1 MPMLLE
7 GRHMVRWN
15 HVLYVN
21 LNDVHFFTGHASD
34 AFEFF
39 DKISG
44 EKMKG
49 LDQKHFPLPCALRA
63 YRLNNRSPAACVTMI
78 SYISPV
84 CDTGTL
90 VILPGG

>member
-1 MPMLLE
+1 
-7 GRHMVRWN
+7 MVRWN

-21 LNDVHFFTGHASD
+21 LNDVHLFTGHASD
-34 AFEFF
+34 AYEFF
-39 DKISG
+39 CKG
-44 EKMKG
+44 EENMKG
-49 LDQKHFPLPCALRA
+49 PDQNNFPLPCALRA
-63 YRLNNRSPAACVTMI
+63 YRLNNRSLAACVKMI